1 MRAKLAYVLITMALM
16 LLAGA
21 CDKGGDGGG
30 GSGSGSGSGAGGAIT
45 GNSASSNELNLAS
58 LVLALVNQERA
69 NNGSLPPLSSN
80 TAMAQVAYDHSWDMR
95 YRNFFAHTNP
105 GGADPFDRMAAAGIG
120 YSNAGEN
127 IAMGYATPADVM
139 TGWMNSSGHR
149 ANILNVNYTE
159 IGIGVREGPGGP
171 WWTQLFR
178 KP

>member
-1 MRAKLAYVLITMALM
+1 MRATWAYLAILIALTL
-16 LLAGA
+16 LLAA
-21 CDKGGDGGG
+21 CDKNGDGGG
-30 GSGSGSGSGAGGAIT
+30 GGGNGGGPGGAIT
-45 GNSASSNELNLAS
+45 GNAASSSELNLAAQV
-58 LVLALVNQERA
+58 LVLVNQERA
-69 NNGSLPPLSSN
+69 NNGGLPPLVN
-80 TAMAQVAYDHSWDMR
+80 NAAMAQVAYDHSWDMQNR
-95 YRNFFAHTNP
+95 SFFSHTNP
-105 GGADPFDRMAAAGIG
+105 GGADPFDRMAGAGIS

-159 IGIGVREGPGGP
+159 IGIGVREGSGGP